1 MSGGMGRI
9 LVVEDDD
16 ILRETLVEV
25 VGDEGYEV
33 RSAPNGGAALLELE
47 AWTPQLIILDLM
59 MPHMDAY
66 EFRERQREA
75 GIATGARILILSA
88 ARDLEA
94 AAARI
99 GADDWIAKPFR
110 LVEVLDAVERLI
122 HKPAA

>member
-1 MSGGMGRI
+1 VSSDVARI

-33 RSAPNGGAALLELE
+33 RSAANGRAALEELE
-47 AWTPQLIILDLM
+47 SWTPELIILDLM

-94 AAARI
+94 AATRI
-99 GADDWIAKPFR
+99 GADDWIGKPFR

-122 HKPAA
+122 REPAA